1 MNPVQDP
8 TQLVMLDGQP
18 IPAHGPALSADLPGI
33 LRGEGIFE
41 TFLVR
46 DGAPSPWLA
55 QHDARLCHS
64 AELTGFQVQPGDLE
78 RGYREFATQLDV
90 AHWRVRLTIL
100 RGLEG
105 RQHFLWTAGPEPQ
118 QRASVVLQVSDFR
131 LDPLDPIAGAKTISR
146 IGLQVARNRAQKAGA
161 FDALLTT
168 IDGDLAEGTSSNIFL
183 WMDGGLHTPGLDRG
197 ILGGVTRQAV
207 LEACRRAGI
216 PVFERRI
223 GLDELKSAV
232 EVYVTN
238 AVIGVTPVASILEW
252 RESLPGP
259 RGEALQE
266 IRSAY
271 QALLATVTSH

>member
-8 TQLVMLDGQP
+8 TQLVMLDGQLLP
-18 IPAHGPALSADLPGI
+18 QGSPALGADLPGV

-41 TFLVR
+41 TFVVR
-46 DGAPSPWLA
+46 GGVPSPWLLE
-55 QHDARLCHS
+55 HDARLCRS
-64 AELTGFQVQPGDLE
+64 ALLTGFEVRSGELVQGFRSFAIHLASGD
-78 RGYREFATQLDV
+78 
-90 AHWRVRLTIL
+90 WRVRLTVL

-105 RQHFLWTAGPEPQ
+105 RQHSLWTAGPEPE
-118 QRASVVLQVSDFR
+118 QRESVVMQVSDFR

-146 IGLQVARNRAQKAGA
+146 IGLQVARRRAQEAGA
-161 FDALLTT
+161 FDAILTT

-183 WMDGGLHTPGLDRG
+183 WADDALHTPGLDRG

-207 LEACRRAGI
+207 LRACREVGI

-223 GLDELKSAV
+223 ELKELRSAV
-232 EVYVTN
+232 EVYITN
-238 AVIGVTPVASILEW
+238 AVIGVTPVVRILEW

-259 RGEALQE
+259 KGVALQR

-271 QALLATVTSH
+271 RALLASVTSN